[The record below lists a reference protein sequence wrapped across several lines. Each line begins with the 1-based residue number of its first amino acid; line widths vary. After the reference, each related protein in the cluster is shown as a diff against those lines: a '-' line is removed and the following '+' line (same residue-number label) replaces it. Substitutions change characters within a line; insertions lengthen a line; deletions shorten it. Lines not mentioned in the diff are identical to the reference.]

1 MVCAEFSKLLDEYES
16 LDALKKT
23 ELKEHA
29 ASCEECRMEYEL
41 FMSMLDA
48 TRTFPPI
55 KVDDDFLTSLNA
67 RIDKEVVAAPVHKTV
82 WEHLKLNV
90 HRYSAVAACV
100 ALIAV
105 IGVNSADFIEKLTNP
120 YQDYIEPVSVVDSIE
135 DEPEIG
141 TGNETSTEEP
151 TEAKEQSEE
160 STASEAP
167 TASPKPTAT
176 PKATAT
182 PKVTTTPKAVT
193 TPKPTSTPK
202 PANTQPPVVFE
213 QSPANSPMPTEVP
226 EVIEAPTQTP
236 EPYTVEQNQY
246 VLPASAD
253 PKEGRSI
260 EGQGY
265 SISNTANYL
274 KVSQADIEK
283 VRHIVTR
290 YSQGAQ
296 DGVYLMTEEGVDA
309 ILQILAQEGIEFDD
323 SITVAQDGNVAFK
336 LIIS

>member
-16 LDALKKT
+16 LDVLKKA

-105 IGVNSADFIEKLTNP
+105 IGVNSTDFIEKLTNP
-120 YQDYIEPVSVVDSIE
+120 YQEYIEPATVVESIE
-135 DEPEIG
+135 DETEQG
-141 TGNETSTEEP
+141 TETDASTAEP
-151 TEAKEQSEE
+151 TPSATPAQSEQ
-160 STASEAP
+160 P
-167 TASPKPTAT
+167 TASPKATATATPKPATAT
-176 PKATAT
+176 PKATAAPRAT
-182 PKVTTTPKAVT
+182 A
-193 TPKPTSTPK
+193 TPKPTQTQK
-202 PANTQPPVVFE
+202 PSVVFE
-213 QSPANSPMPTEVP
+213 QTPANSPEPTPVP
-226 EVIEAPTQTP
+226 EVSATP
-236 EPYTVEQNQY
+236 ATTSEPYTVEPGQY

-260 EGQGY
+260 QGQGY

-274 KVSQADIEK
+274 KVSQADSEK
-283 VRHIVTR
+283 VRHIVSR
-290 YSQGAQ
+290 YSQDAQ
-296 DGVYLMTEEGVDA
+296 DGVYLMTEESMES

-323 SITVAQDGNVAFK
+323 SITTAADGNVAFK